1 MSEFENPRRTA
12 PGYEPTVEDIH
23 ALTAAAT
30 PHFAGQLSIRVRRL
44 IEGLP
49 ANSPV
54 RAEGERALAVLHD
67 ISFGGET
74 RGHAPAQGQPTLSS
88 VSEQTTSDEQI

>member
-23 ALTAAAT
+23 ALVAAAT
-30 PHFAGQLSIRVRRL
+30 PHFAGQLSVRVRHL

-49 ANSPV
+49 ADSPV
-54 RAEGERALAVLHD
+54 RAEGERALAVLHE
-67 ISFGGET
+67 ISFGGEV
-74 RGHAPAQGQPTLSS
+74 RGHGPAKGLPTLAS
-88 VSEQTTSDEQI
+88 VSEQTSSDEQI